1 MSRWTSDRVELE
13 VCPQSTNPSHGH
25 SIASLIQGGVS
36 THTLNLV
43 SFGNI
48 IMMIIIT
55 VIELNM

>member
-1 MSRWTSDRVELE
+1 MGILSLVSFRVGFL
-13 VCPQSTNPSHGH
+13 
-25 SIASLIQGGVS
+25 L
-36 THTLNLV
+36 THLNLV

>member
-1 MSRWTSDRVELE
+1 M
-13 VCPQSTNPSHGH
+13 CPQPTNPSHGH